1 MQTSPFAKH
10 RAFNKATDCGIQIDN
25 VRRTRSCG
33 QTPRI
38 ERTGNITASVVKDST
53 MTARVLRT
61 QTQAFS
67 TMTKMIFR
75 DVALEICFPA
85 GGAVMV
91 R

>member
-10 RAFNKATDCGIQIDN
+10 RAFNKANDCGIQIDN
-25 VRRTRSCG
+25 VRMTRSCG

-38 ERTGNITASVVKDST
+38 EGTGNITVSAAKDST

-61 QTQAFS
+61 QTHAFS
-67 TMTKMIFR
+67 TMTTR
-75 DVALEICFPA
+75 ICFPA